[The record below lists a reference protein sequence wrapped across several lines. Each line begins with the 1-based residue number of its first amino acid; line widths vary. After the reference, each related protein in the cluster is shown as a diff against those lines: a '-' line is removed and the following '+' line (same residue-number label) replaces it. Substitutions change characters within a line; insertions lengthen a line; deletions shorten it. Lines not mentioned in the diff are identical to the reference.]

1 MFILLLFFWTIV
13 LQIYHS
19 LSLSLSLNLFQD
31 IFSCKLNRKHGLLNY
46 IMISFIFYQEYAL
59 LNFLNRSYCC
69 YFSVDYSVKCFMYTC
84 SFPSTACTFNFVCI
98 KVETKFI
105 QSEHA
110 WIFPCLL
117 FFFFFFHYQNIT
129 SGKQWMITY
138 TRQNNRNFSSPSV
151 IILITLK

>member
-69 YFSVDYSVKCFMYTC
+69 YFSVDYSVKCFMYLLFSQYC
-84 SFPSTACTFNFVCI
+84 LYIQLVMHQSGNKIHSIWACMNLSLPSLYFPS
-98 KVETKFI
+98 
-105 QSEHA
+105 
-110 WIFPCLL
+110 
-117 FFFFFFHYQNIT
+117 FFHYQNST
-129 SGKQWMITY
+129 SYLGKPRTQTV
-138 TRQNNRNFSSPSV
+138 NDH
-151 IILITLK
+151 